1 MYIHWLIDLYLL
13 CWLIKIRINLGEIMH
28 NQQAKLSMEGAVVMV
43 NNVVGWL
50 VVFTEDIRIYYS
62 GKTIQ
67 G

>member
-1 MYIHWLIDLYLL
+1 
-13 CWLIKIRINLGEIMH
+13 MH